1 MWKLV
6 PVIAICMVI
15 AFFSDRFSTKKE
27 NLSGYAYKEKYLWL
41 LMTTAMAVFAGLR
54 TQYNDTGTYLET
66 YNLLTNSNF
75 DFSSI
80 EWKFGS
86 NFGFN
91 VITILL
97 KSLGFTDNG
106 YLMAFSVVTYFIYIW
121 FIRKYS
127 TDFLMSVFLFFCFV
141 YTFPFAA
148 IKQSIAV
155 AFCLVAVDKAIN
167 KKWFW
172 FIFWILI
179 AETFH
184 AYSIMYI
191 IVPLMFFLPW
201 QDKRTVMWI
210 VLFFFAGILLRPMLA
225 TLLETTES
233 LGKDYTV
240 EEFSGEGVNP
250 FRLLVTLVP
259 LVMSFIL
266 RKQINDPYYEYDR
279 QDNVCLNLSFL
290 NGEIMFIALFGT
302 ANYFARLANYFYI
315 FPVIAL
321 PRLFN
326 MVKPKW
332 RTPMKVAAIGCYLLF
347 MWYNNTHSGFNPFD
361 KDFDR
366 IALNEF
372 KWIS

>member
-172 FIFWILI
+172 FVFWIFI

-184 AYSIMYI
+184 AYSFLYL
-191 IVPLMFFLPW
+191 IVPLLFFVPW
-201 QDKRTVMWI
+201 QNNKTVMWI
-210 VLFFFAGILLRPMLA
+210 VIFFFIGILLRPMLGTVLSITDA
-225 TLLETTES
+225 FGE
-233 LGKDYTV
+233 GYTV
-240 EEFSGEGVNP
+240 ESFNQTGVNP
-250 FRLLVTLVP
+250 FRTVVCLVP
-259 LVMSFIL
+259 LALSFVL
-266 RKQINDPYYEYDR
+266 RKQINDPYNEVNR
-279 QDNVCLNLSFL
+279 AEGLCMNLAFL
-290 NGEIMFIALFGT
+290 NGEMMFVALFGT

-315 FPVIAL
+315 FPVIAV
-321 PRLFN
+321 PRMLN
-326 MVKPKW
+326 LVKPKW
-332 RTPMKVAAIGCYLLF
+332 RFLLKVVAIGCYIYF
-347 MWYNNTHSGFNPFD
+347 MWYSQIYSGFD
-361 KDFDR
+361 TFDR
-366 IALNEF
+366 QYDRILLRDF
-372 KWIS
+372 SWIG